1 MGLVPAVWAAAA
13 TTTVAAY
20 SCLQRCCYC
29 FKLDAAADAA
39 VRVYKIL
46 HLGEL
51 EVPTNHP

>member
-20 SCLQRCCYC
+20 SCLQRGCYC
-29 FKLDAAADAA
+29 FKLDAAAADA

-46 HLGEL
+46 LLGEL